1 MTIYSIQYLRAIAAL
16 MVAANHVITYPF
28 DVETGEQ
35 GVDIFFVISGF
46 IMVYIMEKNQRSWSR
61 FLKARF
67 FRIAPL
73 YYLCTIFAVII
84 GYIEIPNLLH
94 SIQTVTFIK
103 FYKTS
108 PPLAV
113 GWTLEYE
120 FIFYLLCSFSI
131 LIFKKQKNQI
141 FLILA
146 MLLSAV
152 VLIDFIIFSEKKY
165 GHFAEFGLGVLV
177 YLIYR
182 LNVLAKVSQ
191 NYFIFFIFLGFFLL
205 IISDIYIYKDNFTYL
220 RFIFWGI
227 PSFLIVLS
235 FISLEDKIFKSN
247 FFRYL
252 GDASYSIYLTHLPF
266 IYILKSTFNYNKENS
281 SYLMQILVFSLI
293 VLFACLVH
301 TYVEKF
307 ISNYIELRLN

>member
-16 MVAANHVITYPF
+16 MVAANHAITYPF

-120 FIFYLLCSFSI
+120 FIFYLLCS
-131 LIFKKQKNQI
+131 KQ
-141 FLILA
+141 F
-146 MLLSAV
+146 
-152 VLIDFIIFSEKKY
+152 
-165 GHFAEFGLGVLV
+165 
-177 YLIYR
+177 
-182 LNVLAKVSQ
+182 Q
-191 NYFIFFIFLGFFLL
+191 NCFLL
-205 IISDIYIYKDNFTYL
+205 FANNVSDLLMYNMRMMLKDF
-220 RFIFWGI
+220 
-227 PSFLIVLS
+227 VLCQN
-235 FISLEDKIFKSN
+235 L
-247 FFRYL
+247 FR
-252 GDASYSIYLTHLPF
+252 
-266 IYILKSTFNYNKENS
+266 
-281 SYLMQILVFSLI
+281 
-293 VLFACLVH
+293 
-301 TYVEKF
+301 
-307 ISNYIELRLN
+307 